1 MRLFLAPFIDTDQ
14 WADEKHSRT
23 RRSDPACHDRTHE
36 KDQRIDDRRP
46 GKLAMDH
53 NAARSRIQTIQKDNE
68 GNEIEQDRFQE
79 TIDPFRNTIRIRE
92 WYKEEERAP
101 ERYPLRI
108 LRPPQAIDQW
118 DKGHCKQHDN
128 EWDDAP
134 KGKRLIHRLMRD
146 FIRGN
151 SWNRASGQKKAIENT
166 LGKLGHGTSPSE

>member
-53 NAARSRIQTIQKDNE
+53 NAARRRIQTIQKDNE

-134 KGKRLIHRLMRD
+134 KGKRLIHRLMKD